1 MGKYAAQC
9 NGNLQHGFG
18 HVGGGMPRAPLDHA
32 ARLWHDAEQR
42 QTRRFLSAFAHANNG
57 STMSM
62 LKKALERG
70 LTPSNVISYL
80 CLQIMRVNGALWG
93 TLRLRL
99 KALALGVRVE
109 SCVSAH
115 GPVGLMRWPGSTI
128 RIGTGASLIS
138 SWRRATAAALYA
150 PVRLR
155 TFGPGASIEIGPGCQ
170 LSGTSVTARSTVIRL
185 GRQVMFG
192 PNCVVVDSDFH
203 AHWPPEA
210 RATEPGMEG
219 DRPVSVGDYAWIG
232 MNCLIL
238 KGVTIGE
245 GAIIGA
251 GSVVT
256 RDVPPFC
263 LAAGSPARVLRCLKP
278 GETPPADAH

>member
-1 MGKYAAQC
+1 MPSTSFPA
-9 NGNLQHGFG
+9 
-18 HVGGGMPRAPLDHA
+18 HV
-32 ARLWHDAEQR
+32 
-42 QTRRFLSAFAHANNG
+42 NNG
-57 STMSM
+57 QAMSI
-62 LKKALERG
+62 LKKVLERG

-80 CLQIMRVNGALWG
+80 CLQIMRVNGAFWG

-99 KALALGVRVE
+99 KAIALGVQVGAG
-109 SCVSAH
+109 VSAH
-115 GPVGLMRWPGSTI
+115 GPVGLLRWPGS
-128 RIGTGASLIS
+128 RMSIGAGASLIS
-138 SWRRATAAALYA
+138 SWRRATAAALA
-150 PVRLR
+150 HPVRLR

-170 LSGTSVTARSTVIRL
+170 LSGTSITARSTVIRL
-185 GRQVMFG
+185 GRQVMVG
-192 PNCVVVDSDFH
+192 PNCIVVDSDFH

-219 DRPVSVGDYAWIG
+219 DRPVTIGDYVWIG

-278 GETPPADAH
+278 GEGAQQQGTAE

>member
-1 MGKYAAQC
+1 
-9 NGNLQHGFG
+9 
-18 HVGGGMPRAPLDHA
+18 
-32 ARLWHDAEQR
+32 
-42 QTRRFLSAFAHANNG
+42 
-57 STMSM
+57 MSV
-62 LKKALERG
+62 LKKALQRG

-80 CLQIMRVNGALWG
+80 CLQIMRVSGAALG

-99 KALALGVRVE
+99 KAFALGVRVE
-109 SCVSAH
+109 NGVSAH
-115 GPVGLMRWPGSTI
+115 GPVGLLRWPGSSMN
-128 RIGTGASLIS
+128 IGAGSSLIS
-138 SWRRATAAALYA
+138 SWRRATAAALA
-150 PVRLR
+150 HPVRLR

-170 LSGTSVTARSTVIRL
+170 LSGTSITARSTAIRL

-192 PNCVVVDSDFH
+192 PNCIVVDSDFH

-210 RATEPGMEG
+210 RATEPGIEN
-219 DRPVSVGDYAWIG
+219 DRPVSIGDYVWIG

-263 LAAGSPARVLRCLKP
+263 LAAGSPARVLRRLDSAEAAKP
-278 GETPPADAH
+278 GTAAQ

>member
-1 MGKYAAQC
+1 
-9 NGNLQHGFG
+9 
-18 HVGGGMPRAPLDHA
+18 
-32 ARLWHDAEQR
+32 
-42 QTRRFLSAFAHANNG
+42 
-57 STMSM
+57 MSI

-109 SCVSAH
+109 PGVSAH
-115 GPVGLMRWPGSTI
+115 GPVGLMRWPGSNI
-128 RIGTGASLIS
+128 RIGEGASLIS
-138 SWRRATAAALYA
+138 SWRRATAATLYA

-170 LSGTSVTARSTVIRL
+170 LSGTSITARSTVIQL

-192 PNCVVVDSDFH
+192 PNCIVVDSDFH

-263 LAAGSPARVLRCLKP
+263 LAAGSPARVLRSLTP

>member
-1 MGKYAAQC
+1 METFMTVPASAGGVGA
-9 NGNLQHGFG
+9 G
-18 HVGGGMPRAPLDHA
+18 HLDGLAGADIDHALDHHQQA
-32 ARLWHDAEQR
+32 GDEEPA
-42 QTRRFLSAFAHANNG
+42 
-57 STMSM
+57 
-62 LKKALERG
+62 
-70 LTPSNVISYL
+70 
-80 CLQIMRVNGALWG
+80 
-93 TLRLRL
+93 
-99 KALALGVRVE
+99 
-109 SCVSAH
+109 
-115 GPVGLMRWPGSTI
+115 
-128 RIGTGASLIS
+128 
-138 SWRRATAAALYA
+138 
-150 PVRLR
+150 
-155 TFGPGASIEIGPGCQ
+155 
-170 LSGTSVTARSTVIRL
+170 

-219 DRPVSVGDYAWIG
+219 DRPVNVGDYAWIG

-238 KGVTIGE
+238 KGVSIGE